1 MIKRLSSDQF
11 KFMSAGQLKAM
22 YPFDFDE
29 DEEGPPTEMNIETFW
44 DSKLMGSRAG
54 FEPPEDL
61 DLRGDDKTL
70 YDSISSEGVRTPV
83 QLVSTDLG
91 SILYHGHHRVAAAH
105 DIDPSM
111 MVPTEVVSL
120 ADEGWETHEVKRKE
134 HNQREFLRRR
144 EEES

>member
-29 DEEGPPTEMNIETFW
+29 DEDGPPTEMNIETFW
-44 DSKLMGSRAG
+44 DSKLMESRAR
-54 FEPPEDL
+54 FYFNPEYTS
-61 DLRGDDKTL
+61 GDDKTL
-70 YDSISSEGVRTPV
+70 YDSISSEGVRGPV
-83 QLVSTDLG
+83 QLASTDLG
-91 SILYHGHHRVAAAH
+91 SVLYHGHHRVAAAH